1 MQGENPVHWLPPGP
15 QSDSAV
21 ELPAWYLGCQ
31 SRRAARQEGDPGSCR
46 KCDSGLPPSCSQIR
60 LHGGLTS
67 AVQEG
72 SRRVCFNLDIT
83 KGWGL

>member
-31 SRRAARQEGDPGSCR
+31 SRRAARQEGDH
-46 KCDSGLPPSCSQIR
+46 GLAGNVTVDCPLPAPR
-60 LHGGLTS
+60 
-67 AVQEG
+67 
-72 SRRVCFNLDIT
+72 
-83 KGWGL
+83 